1 MFDKILPQDL
11 NKMMNQVNKKYFLKL
26 KSMDQRDVRKHNIYK
41 EIAAVKCII
50 DFRIAY
56 YEKSGIDSQKYRD
69 AAI

>member
-1 MFDKILPQDL
+1 MFDKILPQNL

-26 KSMDQRDVRKHNIYK
+26 KSINRFDDQKHYIYK

-56 YEKSGIDSQKYRD
+56 YEKSGIDSKKDRD